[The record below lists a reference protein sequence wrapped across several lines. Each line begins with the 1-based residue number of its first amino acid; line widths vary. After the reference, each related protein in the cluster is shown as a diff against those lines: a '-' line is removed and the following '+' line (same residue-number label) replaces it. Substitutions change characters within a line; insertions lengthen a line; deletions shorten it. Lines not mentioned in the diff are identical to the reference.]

1 MHFVDWITKSDDGRF
16 GDAGSPPATAAHVVG
31 TDGTGDLAAHFQ
43 PRSIDMPNPDPVD
56 PAQDAL
62 IRQMRDQIVDN
73 DLKLML
79 AVNKRLELVATLR
92 RYKESQGLEFVD
104 HSREEWMHR
113 YLQGANRGPLSRDGL
128 TEIYGHLLELTKR
141 ETARANG

>member
-1 MHFVDWITKSDDGRF
+1 
-16 GDAGSPPATAAHVVG
+16 
-31 TDGTGDLAAHFQ
+31 
-43 PRSIDMPNPDPVD
+43 MPNPDPAD

-79 AVNKRLELVATLR
+79 AVNKRLELVEALR
-92 RYKESQGLEFVD
+92 RYKESQGLEFID